1 MASVTRAITS
11 DHQIYRAECKSI
23 DDAYEM
29 DSEIMADF
37 ISCRHITSFNSLVL
51 AIHEHGNHNER
62 EVAMLMGLASDK
74 GFRLWLDKLLKQCE
88 EIETRDGLCAR
99 RGKIIMNTLDDI
111 ESRDIGSWTRLN
123 DEMPDLA
130 AKLEKDAMAER
141 VVRSWIDA
149 RWGMK

>member
-1 MASVTRAITS
+1 MASVTRTIAF

-51 AIHEHGNHNER
+51 AIHKHGNHNER
-62 EVAMLMGLASDK
+62 EAAMLMGLASDK
-74 GFRLWLDKLLKQCE
+74 GFQPWLDKLLKQRE
-88 EIETRDGLCAR
+88 EIETRDNLCAR
-99 RGKIIMNTLDDI
+99 RGKIIMDALDDI
-111 ESRDIGSWTRLN
+111 ESRDIGSRTRLN

-130 AKLEKDAMAER
+130 AKLEKDAMAKS
-141 VVRSWIDA
+141 VVQAWIDA
-149 RWGMK
+149 R